1 MWALWLG
8 ITMYSILY
16 SVIIFAKMFRNGSE
30 VQKCT
35 AMEVS
40 DGKIFEVMT
49 STYPLLDINILSQF
63 PSVFHLPGSLNM
75 SVLLVA
81 PFTFAVWFK
90 KNSIWR
96 LNNPTLLKKWKQS
109 CVESPSI
116 RLWINHFLIWA
127 GDGVSESGVWL
138 LVRTSFT

>member
-1 MWALWLG
+1 
-8 ITMYSILY
+8 
-16 SVIIFAKMFRNGSE
+16 MFRNGSE

-35 AMEVS
+35 AMEAS

-96 LNNPTLLKKWKQS
+96 LNNPTLLKN
-109 CVESPSI
+109 
-116 RLWINHFLIWA
+116 LNYY
-127 GDGVSESGVWL
+127 SEIQTYVKD
-138 LVRTSFT
+138 VRTRSHTPLSLTPSPAQIRK